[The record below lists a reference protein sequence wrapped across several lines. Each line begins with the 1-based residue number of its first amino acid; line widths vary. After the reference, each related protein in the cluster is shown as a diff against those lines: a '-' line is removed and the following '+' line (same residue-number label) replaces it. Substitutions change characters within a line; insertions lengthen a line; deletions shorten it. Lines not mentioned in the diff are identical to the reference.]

1 MTDQMESSQV
11 SFHRSLGIRMWTSL
25 KEPFIV
31 FVEDC
36 EYCLVEIR
44 LTVLF
49 LCFLFCSALSLFL
62 FVLERF

>member
-1 MTDQMESSQV
+1 
-11 SFHRSLGIRMWTSL
+11 MWTSL

-44 LTVLF
+44 LTVLGC
-49 LCFLFCSALSLFL
+49 CFFCL
-62 FVLERF
+62 FVSFCFVVFVCTPKILIANLSNFQM

>member
-1 MTDQMESSQV
+1 
-11 SFHRSLGIRMWTSL
+11 MWTSL

-44 LTVLF
+44 LTVLGF
-49 LCFLFCSALSLFL
+49 FFFFGFILLCRCFCLYSKDFNNLNDFQM
-62 FVLERF
+62 